1 MTIDVRM
8 TLGACPHRRNAAV
21 VRVVLVVSVDSVV
34 LVTLRDAATAAPV
47 GHTGRVGRSMT
58 LGMQLLLLQV
68 AIVLTTVVGTGVTAM
83 WMQEQQLREAYQD
96 RMIAVA
102 QSAAGLPVITEA
114 FDDADPS
121 STIQPVAEV
130 IRRASDVTY
139 IVVANDLGIRYS
151 HPNPDLI
158 GERVSTDPA
167 IPLSGQVY
175 VGTQT
180 GTLGESW
187 RVKVPI
193 FADDGDVMGQVSV
206 GILESELRAD
216 FLGNLSG
223 LLVALVVAA
232 VIGVVGSAWIGRL
245 IRRRIYGLE
254 PDEIRA
260 MLETREAML
269 HGIREGLVAVD
280 DAGRI
285 VLMNDAAARLLG
297 VPDPAAVLGSEVHAV
312 LDTELARFISSGE
325 DQETPVLSG
334 ERVLLVHG
342 DRVRVEGREVGS
354 IAILRDRTELE
365 AMLRELEGAQGL
377 AEGLRAQS
385 HEFSNKLHVVSG
397 LLELGHVEAAIT
409 FIERV
414 GSGGAL
420 SSLDEHDGIVDVET
434 AALVLAKRS
443 RAQEL
448 GLALELDPE
457 SHLDLAGADV
467 PRTDLLTVVGNLLD
481 NAIEACLLGGRITL
495 SVRDD
500 LEPGVVVVRVD
511 DDGPGIRVE
520 RRDAIFEPDVSDK
533 AATPGKARRGIGL
546 TIVKRVAA
554 RLGGTAAVETSPAGG
569 ARFTVRL
576 PWALA
581 AHSAPVASSVRRR

>member
-1 MTIDVRM
+1 
-8 TLGACPHRRNAAV
+8 
-21 VRVVLVVSVDSVV
+21 
-34 LVTLRDAATAAPV
+34 
-47 GHTGRVGRSMT
+47 MT

-68 AIVLTTVVGTGVTAM
+68 AIVLTTVVGTGLTAV
-83 WMQEQQLREAYQD
+83 WLQEQQLRDAYQD

-102 QSAAGLPVITEA
+102 QSVAGLPVITEA

-121 STIQPVAEV
+121 ATIQPVAEV
-130 IRRASDVTY
+130 IRKASDVTY
-139 IVVANDLGIRYS
+139 VVVANDRGIRYS
-151 HPNPDLI
+151 HPNPDRI
-158 GERVSTDPA
+158 GEKVSTDPA
-167 IPLSGQVY
+167 IPLSGEVY

-193 FADDGDVMGQVSV
+193 FAADGEVMGQVSV

-216 FLGNLSG
+216 FVGGLSG
-223 LLVALVVAA
+223 LLAALIVAA
-232 VIGVVGSAWIGRL
+232 IVGVVGSAWIGRV

-280 DAGRI
+280 DSGRI
-285 VLMNDAAARLLG
+285 VLINDAAARLLG
-297 VPDPAAVLGSEVHAV
+297 IADAQAVLGSDVGDV
-312 LDTELARFISSGE
+312 LDRELAIFIASGE
-325 DQETPVLSG
+325 NRETPVLSG

-342 DRVRVEGREVGS
+342 DRVRVDGREVGS

-365 AMLRELEGAQGL
+365 TMLRELQGAQGL

-397 LLELGHVEAAIT
+397 LLELGHVDAAIS

-420 SSLDEHDGIVDVET
+420 SSLDEHDGVADVET

-448 GLALELDPE
+448 GIALDLDPA
-457 SHLDLAGADV
+457 SHLDVVTGDL

-481 NAIEACLLGGRITL
+481 NAIEACTLGGRVTL
-495 SVRDD
+495 TIRDD
-500 LEPGVVVVRVD
+500 LEPGAVVVRVD
-511 DDGPGIRVE
+511 DDGPGVPSE
-520 RRDAIFEPDVSDK
+520 LRDAIFEPDVSGK
-533 AATPGKARRGIGL
+533 TAVPGKARRGIGL
-546 TIVKRVAA
+546 TIVQRVAA
-554 RLGGTAAVETSPAGG
+554 RLGGRAIVGDSPTGG
-569 ARFTVRL
+569 ARFTVVL
-576 PWALA
+576 P
-581 AHSAPVASSVRRR
+581 SAPPPARPAEPSPIGVRR

>member
-8 TLGACPHRRNAAV
+8 TLWGPTLKRNAAV
-21 VRVVLVVSVDSVV
+21 VTVVVVVTVDSVV
-34 LVTLRDAATAAPV
+34 LVTTADACRTDRV
-47 GHTGRVGRSMT
+47 MHTCRMGRTMS

-68 AIVLTTVVGTGVTAM
+68 AIVLITVVGTGITAM
-83 WMQEQQLREAYQD
+83 LLQERNLRDAYQD

-102 QSAAGLPVITEA
+102 QSVAGLPVITDA
-114 FDDADPS
+114 FDDPDPS
-121 STIQPVAEV
+121 RTIQPVAEV
-130 IRRASDVTY
+130 IRHASNVTY
-139 IVVANDLGIRYS
+139 VVVTNAEGIRYS
-151 HPNPDLI
+151 HPNPDRI
-158 GERVSTDPA
+158 GEEVSTDPA
-167 IPLSGQVY
+167 IPLSGKIY

-193 FADDGDVMGQVSV
+193 FAPDGAVMGQVSV

-216 FLGNLSG
+216 FLGGLSG
-223 LLVALVVAA
+223 LLAALVVAA

-260 MLETREAML
+260 LLETREAML

-280 DAGRI
+280 DSGRI
-285 VLMNDAAARLLG
+285 VLMNDAAARVLDI
-297 VPDPAAVLGSEVHAV
+297 PDAAAVLGSPIDAV
-312 LDTELARFISSGE
+312 LDGELARFIASGE
-325 DQETPVLSG
+325 DRETPVLSG

-342 DRVRVEGREVGS
+342 DSVSVDGRRIGS

-365 AMLRELEGAQGL
+365 TTLRELEGAQGL

-397 LLELGHVEAAIT
+397 LLELGHVDAAIT

-420 SSLDEHDGIVDVET
+420 SSLDEHDGIADVET

-443 RAQEL
+443 RAGEL
-448 GLALELDPE
+448 GIALDLDPE
-457 SHLDLAGADV
+457 SHLETGHVDA

-481 NAIEACLLGGRITL
+481 NAIEACVLGG
-495 SVRDD
+495 SVTISIRDD
-500 LEPGVVVVRVD
+500 LEDGMVVVRVD
-511 DDGPGIRVE
+511 DDGPGVPAD
-520 RRDAIFEPDVSDK
+520 RRAAIFEPDVSGK
-533 AATPGKARRGIGL
+533 TPTPGKARRGIGL
-546 TIVKRVAA
+546 TIVQRVAT
-554 RLGGTAAVETSPAGG
+554 RLGGSARVESSPDSG
-569 ARFTVRL
+569 ARFIVRL
-576 PWALA
+576 PWSAALE
-581 AHSAPVASSVRRR
+581 RTR

>member
-1 MTIDVRM
+1 
-8 TLGACPHRRNAAV
+8 
-21 VRVVLVVSVDSVV
+21 
-34 LVTLRDAATAAPV
+34 
-47 GHTGRVGRSMT
+47 MT

-68 AIVLTTVVGTGVTAM
+68 AIVLTTVVGTGVTAV
-83 WMQEQQLREAYQD
+83 WLQEQQLREAYQE

-102 QSAAGLPVITEA
+102 QSVAGLPVIIDA

-121 STIQPVAEV
+121 ATIQPVAET
-130 IRRASDVTY
+130 IRKASDVTY
-139 IVVANDLGIRYS
+139 VVVANDLGIRYS
-151 HPNPDLI
+151 HPNPDRI
-158 GERVSTDPA
+158 GEKVSTDPA
-167 IPLSGQVY
+167 IPLSGQIY
-175 VGTQT
+175 IGTQT

-193 FADDGDVMGQVSV
+193 FTPDGDVMGQVSV

-216 FLGNLSG
+216 FLGGLSG
-223 LLVALVVAA
+223 LLAALVVAA
-232 VIGVVGSAWIGRL
+232 VVGVVGSAWIGRV

-269 HGIREGLVAVD
+269 HGIREGIVAVD
-280 DAGRI
+280 DDGRL
-285 VLMNDAAARLLG
+285 VLMNDAAARLLD
-297 VPDPAAVLGSEVHAV
+297 VADPDAVLGEPIDSV
-312 LDTELARFISSGE
+312 LDHELARFIASGE
-325 DQETPVLSG
+325 DRETPVLSG

-342 DRVRVEGREVGS
+342 DRMRIEGRDVGS

-365 AMLRELEGAQGL
+365 TTLRELQGAQGL

-397 LLELGHVEAAIT
+397 LLELGHVDAAIA
-409 FIERV
+409 FIQRV

-420 SSLDEHDGIVDVET
+420 SKVDEHDGLADVEA

-448 GLALELDPE
+448 GLTLELDPA
-457 SHLDLAGADV
+457 SHLDVADGDV

-481 NAIEACLLGGRITL
+481 NAIEACGLGGRIIL
-495 SVRDD
+495 SIRDD
-500 LEPGVVVVRVD
+500 LDPGAVVVTVD
-511 DDGPGIRVE
+511 DDGPGVAEELRE
-520 RRDAIFEPDVSDK
+520 AIFEPNVSGK
-533 AATPGKARRGIGL
+533 SATPGKARRGIGL
-546 TIVKRVAA
+546 TIVKRIAV
-554 RLGGTAAVETSPAGG
+554 RLHGTAVVTASPTGG

-576 PWALA
+576 PWSA
-581 AHSAPVASSVRRR
+581 ARSDPSTATAGVSP

>member
-1 MTIDVRM
+1 
-8 TLGACPHRRNAAV
+8 
-21 VRVVLVVSVDSVV
+21 
-34 LVTLRDAATAAPV
+34 
-47 GHTGRVGRSMT
+47 MT

-68 AIVLTTVVGTGVTAM
+68 AIVLTTVVGTGVTAILL
-83 WMQEQQLREAYQD
+83 QEQQLREAYQD

-102 QSAAGLPVITEA
+102 QSVAGLPVITEA

-121 STIQPVAEV
+121 ATIQPVAEV
-130 IRRASDVTY
+130 IRRASNVTY
-139 IVVANDLGIRYS
+139 VVVANDLGIRYS
-151 HPNPDLI
+151 HPNPDRI
-158 GERVSTDPA
+158 GEKVSTDPA

-193 FADDGDVMGQVSV
+193 FDTDGEVMGQVSV

-216 FLGNLSG
+216 FLGGLSG
-223 LLVALVVAA
+223 LLIALVVAA
-232 VIGVVGSAWIGRL
+232 VIGVIGSAWIGRL

-280 DAGRI
+280 DVGRI
-285 VLMNDAAARLLG
+285 VLMNDAAARLLDIA
-297 VPDPAAVLGSEVHAV
+297 DPGSVLGSPVEEV
-312 LDTELARFISSGE
+312 LDRELARFIASGE
-325 DQETPVLSG
+325 DRETPVLSG

-365 AMLRELEGAQGL
+365 RMLRELEGAQGL

-397 LLELGHVEAAIT
+397 LLELGHVDAAIA
-409 FIERV
+409 FIQRV

-420 SSLDEHDGIVDVET
+420 SSLDENDGLSDVET

-448 GLALELDPE
+448 GLTLELDAG
-457 SHLDLAGADV
+457 SHLDAALGEV

-481 NAIEACLLGGRITL
+481 NAIEACVLGGRISL
-495 SVRDD
+495 SIRDD
-500 LEPGVVVVRVD
+500 LERGIVVVRVD
-511 DDGPGIRVE
+511 DDGPGVPAE
-520 RRDAIFEPDVSDK
+520 RRTEIFEPDVSGK
-533 AATPGKARRGIGL
+533 SPAPGKARRGIGL
-546 TIVKRVAA
+546 TIVQRVSA
-554 RLGGTAAVETSPAGG
+554 RLGGTAAVEDSPMGG

-576 PWALA
+576 PWIPAPLA
-581 AHSAPVASSVRRR
+581 DPAVAAEEAR

>member
-1 MTIDVRM
+1 MK
-8 TLGACPHRRNAAV
+8 LGV
-21 VRVVLVVSVDSVV
+21 
-34 LVTLRDAATAAPV
+34 
-47 GHTGRVGRSMT
+47 
-58 LGMQLLLLQV
+58 QLLLLQV
-68 AIVLTTVVGTGVTAM
+68 AIVLTTVVGTGVTAV
-83 WMQEQQLREAYQD
+83 WLQEQQLREAYQD

-102 QSAAGLPVITEA
+102 QSVAGLPVITEA

-121 STIQPVAEV
+121 ATIQPVAEV

-139 IVVANDLGIRYS
+139 VVVANDLGIRYS
-151 HPNPDLI
+151 HPNPDRI
-158 GERVSTDPA
+158 GEKVSTDPA
-167 IPLSGQVY
+167 IPLSGEIY

-193 FADDGDVMGQVSV
+193 FADDGEVMGQVSV

-216 FLGNLSG
+216 FLGGLSG
-223 LLVALVVAA
+223 LLLALVVAA
-232 VIGVVGSAWIGRL
+232 VIGVVGSAWIGRV

-297 VPDPAAVLGSEVHAV
+297 IADAEAVLGRPVDAV
-312 LDTELARFISSGE
+312 LDRELARFIASGE
-325 DQETPVLSG
+325 DEETPVLSG

-365 AMLRELEGAQGL
+365 TMLRDLEGAQGL

-397 LLELGHVEAAIT
+397 LLELGHIDAAIA

-420 SSLDEHDGIVDVET
+420 SPLDEHDGIADVET

-457 SHLDLAGADV
+457 SHFDAADGDV

-481 NAIEACLLGGRITL
+481 NAIEACVLGGRIIL
-495 SVRDD
+495 SIRDD

-511 DDGPGIRVE
+511 DDGPGIPAE

-533 AATPGKARRGIGL
+533 SPTSGKARRGIGL

-554 RLGGTAAVETSPAGG
+554 RLGGSASVEASPAGG

-576 PWALA
+576 PWAPA
-581 AHSAPVASSVRRR
+581 AHPAPAVTAGRRR

>member
-1 MTIDVRM
+1 
-8 TLGACPHRRNAAV
+8 
-21 VRVVLVVSVDSVV
+21 
-34 LVTLRDAATAAPV
+34 
-47 GHTGRVGRSMT
+47 MT

-68 AIVLTTVVGTGVTAM
+68 AIVLTTVVGTGVTAV
-83 WMQEQQLREAYQD
+83 WLQEQQLREAYQE

-102 QSAAGLPVITEA
+102 QSVAGLPVIIDA

-121 STIQPVAEV
+121 ATIQPVAET
-130 IRRASDVTY
+130 IRKASDVTY
-139 IVVANDLGIRYS
+139 VVVANDLGIRYS
-151 HPNPDLI
+151 HPNPDRI
-158 GERVSTDPA
+158 GEKVSTDPA
-167 IPLSGQVY
+167 IPLSGQIY

-193 FADDGDVMGQVSV
+193 FTPDGEVMGQVSV

-216 FLGNLSG
+216 FLGGLSG
-223 LLVALVVAA
+223 LLAALVVAA
-232 VIGVVGSAWIGRL
+232 VVGVVGSAWIGRV

-269 HGIREGLVAVD
+269 HGIREGIVAVD
-280 DAGRI
+280 DDGRL
-285 VLMNDAAARLLG
+285 VLMNDAAARLLD
-297 VPDPAAVLGSEVHAV
+297 VTDPDAVLGEPIDSV
-312 LDTELARFISSGE
+312 LDHELARFIASGE
-325 DQETPVLSG
+325 DRESPLLSG

-342 DRVRVEGREVGS
+342 DRMRIEGRDVGS

-365 AMLRELEGAQGL
+365 TTLRELQGAQGL

-397 LLELGHVEAAIT
+397 LLELGHVDAAIA
-409 FIERV
+409 FIQRV

-420 SSLDEHDGIVDVET
+420 SKVDEHDGLADVEA

-448 GLALELDPE
+448 GLTLELDPA
-457 SHLDLAGADV
+457 SHLDAADGDV

-481 NAIEACLLGGRITL
+481 NAIEACGLGGRIIL
-495 SVRDD
+495 SIRDD
-500 LEPGVVVVRVD
+500 LDAGAVVVTVD
-511 DDGPGIRVE
+511 DDGPGVAEELRE
-520 RRDAIFEPDVSDK
+520 AIFEPNVSDK
-533 AATPGKARRGIGL
+533 SATPGKARRGIGL
-546 TIVKRVAA
+546 TIVKRIAV
-554 RLGGTAAVETSPAGG
+554 RLHGTAAVTASPTGG

-576 PWALA
+576 PWSA
-581 AHSAPVASSVRRR
+581 ARSDAPTATAGMSP

>member
-1 MTIDVRM
+1 
-8 TLGACPHRRNAAV
+8 
-21 VRVVLVVSVDSVV
+21 
-34 LVTLRDAATAAPV
+34 
-47 GHTGRVGRSMT
+47 MT

-68 AIVLTTVVGTGVTAM
+68 AIVLTTVVGTGATAV
-83 WMQEQQLREAYQD
+83 WLQEQQLREAYQE

-102 QSAAGLPVITEA
+102 QSVAGLPVIIDA

-121 STIQPVAEV
+121 ATIQPVAET
-130 IRRASDVTY
+130 IRKASDVTY
-139 IVVANDLGIRYS
+139 VVVANDLGIRYS
-151 HPNPDLI
+151 HPNPDRI
-158 GERVSTDPA
+158 GEKVSTDPA

-193 FADDGDVMGQVSV
+193 FASDGEVMGQVSV

-216 FLGNLSG
+216 FLGGLSG
-223 LLVALVVAA
+223 LLAALVVAA
-232 VIGVVGSAWIGRL
+232 VVGVVGSAWIGRV

-269 HGIREGLVAVD
+269 HGIREGIVAVD
-280 DAGRI
+280 DDGRL
-285 VLMNDAAARLLG
+285 VLMNDAAARLLD
-297 VPDPAAVLGSEVHAV
+297 VADPDAVLGEPIDSV
-312 LDTELARFISSGE
+312 LDRELARFIASGE
-325 DQETPVLSG
+325 DRETPVLSG

-342 DRVRVEGREVGS
+342 DRMRIEGRDVGS

-365 AMLRELEGAQGL
+365 TTLRELQGAQGL

-397 LLELGHVEAAIT
+397 LLELGHVDAAIA
-409 FIERV
+409 FIQRV

-420 SSLDEHDGIVDVET
+420 SAVDEHDGLADVEA

-448 GLALELDPE
+448 GLTLELDPA
-457 SHLDLAGADV
+457 SHLDVADGDV

-481 NAIEACLLGGRITL
+481 NAIEACGLGGRIIL

-500 LEPGVVVVRVD
+500 LDPGAVVVTVD
-511 DDGPGIRVE
+511 DDGPGVAE
-520 RRDAIFEPDVSDK
+520 ELRDAIFEPNVSDK

-546 TIVKRVAA
+546 TIVKRIAV
-554 RLGGTAAVETSPAGG
+554 RLHGTATVTASPTGG

-576 PWALA
+576 PWSA
-581 AHSAPVASSVRRR
+581 ARSGTPTATAGVSP

>member
-1 MTIDVRM
+1 
-8 TLGACPHRRNAAV
+8 
-21 VRVVLVVSVDSVV
+21 
-34 LVTLRDAATAAPV
+34 
-47 GHTGRVGRSMT
+47 MT

-83 WMQEQQLREAYQD
+83 WLQEQQLRDAYQD

-102 QSAAGLPVITEA
+102 QSVAGLPAITEA
-114 FDDADPS
+114 FDDADPAA
-121 STIQPVAEV
+121 TIQPVAEV

-139 IVVANDLGIRYS
+139 VVVANDRGIRYS
-151 HPNPDLI
+151 HPNPDRI
-158 GERVSTDPA
+158 GEKVSTDPA
-167 IPLSGQVY
+167 IPLSGEIY

-193 FADDGDVMGQVSV
+193 FDGDGEVMGQVSV

-216 FLGNLSG
+216 FVGGLSG
-223 LLVALVVAA
+223 LLAALVVAA
-232 VIGVVGSAWIGRL
+232 VIGVVGSAWIGRV

-269 HGIREGLVAVD
+269 HGIREGLIAVD
-280 DAGRI
+280 DRGLI
-285 VLMNDAAARLLG
+285 VLMNDAAARLLDIPEAG
-297 VPDPAAVLGSEVHAV
+297 RVLGSPVDSV
-312 LDTELARFISSGE
+312 VDDELARFITSGE
-325 DQETPVLSG
+325 DRETPVLSG

-342 DRVRVEGREVGS
+342 DRVRVDGRDVGS

-365 AMLRELEGAQGL
+365 ATLRELEGAQGL

-397 LLELGHVEAAIT
+397 LLELGHVDAAIA

-420 SSLDEHDGIVDVET
+420 SALDEHDGIADVET
-434 AALVLAKRS
+434 AALVLAKRT

-448 GLALELDPE
+448 GMSLELDSG
-457 SHLDLAGADV
+457 SHLDAAAADV
-467 PRTDLLTVVGNLLD
+467 PRTELLTVIGNLLD
-481 NAIEACLLGGRITL
+481 NAIEACVLGGRITL

-500 LEPGVVVVRVD
+500 EEPGVVVVLVD
-511 DDGPGIRVE
+511 DDGPGVPPG
-520 RRDAIFEPDVSDK
+520 RREAIFAPDVSGK
-533 AATPGKARRGIGL
+533 VATAGKARRGIGL
-546 TIVKRVAA
+546 TIVQRVSA
-554 RLGGTAAVETSPAGG
+554 RLGGSVTVGDSPAGG

-576 PWALA
+576 PW
-581 AHSAPVASSVRRR
+581 VASGRSGGAEGAAAAANAEATGARW

>member
-1 MTIDVRM
+1 
-8 TLGACPHRRNAAV
+8 
-21 VRVVLVVSVDSVV
+21 
-34 LVTLRDAATAAPV
+34 
-47 GHTGRVGRSMT
+47 MT
-58 LGMQLLLLQV
+58 LGMQLVLLQV
-68 AIVLTTVVGTGVTAM
+68 AIVLTTVVGTGVTAV
-83 WMQEQQLREAYQD
+83 WLQEQQLRDAYQD

-102 QSAAGLPVITEA
+102 QSVAGLPVITEA

-121 STIQPVAEV
+121 ATIQPVAEV
-130 IRRASDVTY
+130 IRNASDVTY
-139 IVVANDLGIRYS
+139 VVVANDLGIRYS
-151 HPNPDLI
+151 HPNPDRI
-158 GERVSTDPA
+158 GEKVSTDPA
-167 IPLSGQVY
+167 IPLSGEIY

-193 FADDGDVMGQVSV
+193 FAADGEEVIGQVSV
-206 GILESELRAD
+206 GILESELQED
-216 FLGNLSG
+216 FLGG
-223 LLVALVVAA
+223 LGFLLLALVAAA
-232 VIGVVGSAWIGRL
+232 VIGVLGSAWIARV

-280 DAGRI
+280 DSGRI
-285 VLMNDAAARLLG
+285 VLMNDAAARLLDIAD
-297 VPDPAAVLGSEVHAV
+297 PDAVLGRPVDAV
-312 LDTELARFISSGE
+312 LDRELARFIASGE
-325 DQETPVLSG
+325 DRETPVLSG

-365 AMLRELEGAQGL
+365 NTLRELEGAQGL

-397 LLELGHVEAAIT
+397 LLELGHVDAAIA
-409 FIERV
+409 FIQRA

-420 SSLDEHDGIVDVET
+420 SSLDEQDGIADLET

-448 GLALELDPE
+448 GIALDIDPG
-457 SHLDLAGADV
+457 SHLDAARDGV

-481 NAIEACLLGGRITL
+481 NAIEACALGGRITL
-495 SVRDD
+495 SIRDD
-500 LEPGVVVVRVD
+500 LDGGVVEVQVD
-511 DDGPGIRVE
+511 DDGPGVAVE
-520 RRDAIFEPDVSDK
+520 QRAAIFEPDVTGK
-533 AATPGKARRGIGL
+533 APTPGKARRGIGL
-546 TIVKRVAA
+546 TIVQRVAT
-554 RLGGTAAVETSPAGG
+554 RLGGSAAVDASPAGG

-576 PWALA
+576 PWSTA
-581 AHSAPVASSVRRR
+581 ADHEAVAPVGRGR

>member
-1 MTIDVRM
+1 
-8 TLGACPHRRNAAV
+8 
-21 VRVVLVVSVDSVV
+21 
-34 LVTLRDAATAAPV
+34 
-47 GHTGRVGRSMT
+47 MT

-83 WMQEQQLREAYQD
+83 LLQEHQLREAYQD

-102 QSAAGLPVITEA
+102 QSVAGLPAITEA
-114 FDDADPS
+114 FDDPDPS
-121 STIQPVAEV
+121 ETIQPVAEV

-139 IVVANDLGIRYS
+139 VVVANDAGIRYS
-151 HPNPDLI
+151 HPNPDRI
-158 GERVSTDPA
+158 GEPVSTDPT
-167 IPLSGQVY
+167 IPLSGEIY

-193 FADDGDVMGQVSV
+193 FDADGTVMGQVSV
-206 GILESELRAD
+206 GILESELRED
-216 FLGNLSG
+216 FLGGLSG
-223 LLVALVVAA
+223 LLMALAIAA
-232 VIGVVGSAWIGRL
+232 LIGVLGSAWIGRV

-280 DAGRI
+280 DGGRI

-297 VPDPAAVLGSEVHAV
+297 VPDPGAVLGARVEDV
-312 LDTELARFISSGE
+312 LDGELARFIASGE
-325 DQETPVLSG
+325 DRETPVLSG

-365 AMLRELEGAQGL
+365 STLRELEGAQGL

-397 LLELGHVEAAIT
+397 LLELGHVDAAIA

-420 SSLDEHDGIVDVET
+420 SSLDEHDGIADVET

-448 GLALELDPE
+448 GIALELDAD
-457 SHLDLAGADV
+457 SHLDAAAGDA

-481 NAIEACLLGGRITL
+481 NAIEACVLGGSVTL
-495 SVRDD
+495 SIRDD
-500 LEPGVVVVRVD
+500 LEAGIVVVRVD
-511 DDGPGIRVE
+511 DDGPGVPLELRG
-520 RRDAIFEPDVSDK
+520 AIFEPDVSGK
-533 AATPGKARRGIGL
+533 VATPGKARRGIGL
-546 TIVKRVAA
+546 TIVHRVAA
-554 RLGGTAAVETSPAGG
+554 RLGGSVGVGDSPDGG
-569 ARFTVRL
+569 ASFTVRL
-576 PWALA
+576 PWAASGRATGSNSRPETA
-581 AHSAPVASSVRRR
+581 ATPAGADAAGAPR

>member
-1 MTIDVRM
+1 MK
-8 TLGACPHRRNAAV
+8 LGV
-21 VRVVLVVSVDSVV
+21 
-34 LVTLRDAATAAPV
+34 
-47 GHTGRVGRSMT
+47 
-58 LGMQLLLLQV
+58 QLLLLQV
-68 AIVLTTVVGTGVTAM
+68 AIVLTTVVGTGVTAV
-83 WMQEQQLREAYQD
+83 WLQEQQLRDAYQD

-102 QSAAGLPVITEA
+102 QSVAGLPVITEA

-121 STIQPVAEV
+121 ATIQPVAEV

-139 IVVANDLGIRYS
+139 VVVANDLGIRYS
-151 HPNPDLI
+151 HPNPDRI
-158 GERVSTDPA
+158 GEKVSTDPA
-167 IPLSGQVY
+167 IPLSGEIY

-193 FADDGDVMGQVSV
+193 FADDGEVMGQVSV

-216 FLGNLSG
+216 FLGGLSG
-223 LLVALVVAA
+223 LLAALVVAA
-232 VIGVVGSAWIGRL
+232 VIGVVGSAWIGRV

-280 DAGRI
+280 DEGRI
-285 VLMNDAAARLLG
+285 VLMNDAAARLLDI
-297 VPDPAAVLGSEVHAV
+297 PDPAAVLGSEVDTV
-312 LDTELARFISSGE
+312 LDRELARFIASGE
-325 DQETPVLSG
+325 DRETPVLSG

-365 AMLRELEGAQGL
+365 TMLRDLEGAQGL

-397 LLELGHVEAAIT
+397 LLELGHVDAAIA

-420 SSLDEHDGIVDVET
+420 SPLDEHAGIADVET

-448 GLALELDPE
+448 GLTLELDPE
-457 SHLDLAGADV
+457 SHFDAPDGEV

-481 NAIEACLLGGRITL
+481 NAIEACVLGGRIIL
-495 SVRDD
+495 SIRDD

-511 DDGPGIRVE
+511 DDGPGIPAE

-533 AATPGKARRGIGL
+533 SPTSGKARRGIGL
-546 TIVKRVAA
+546 TIVKRVAE
-554 RLGGTAAVETSPAGG
+554 RLGGAATVETSPAGG

-576 PWALA
+576 PWAP
-581 AHSAPVASSVRRR
+581 APHPASVVTAGRRP

>member
-1 MTIDVRM
+1 
-8 TLGACPHRRNAAV
+8 
-21 VRVVLVVSVDSVV
+21 
-34 LVTLRDAATAAPV
+34 
-47 GHTGRVGRSMT
+47 MT

-83 WMQEQQLREAYQD
+83 LLQEHQLREAYQD

-102 QSAAGLPVITEA
+102 QSVAGLPVITEA

-121 STIQPVAEV
+121 ATIQPVAEV

-139 IVVANDLGIRYS
+139 VVVANDRGIRYS
-151 HPNPDLI
+151 HPNPDRI
-158 GERVSTDPA
+158 GEKVSTDPA

-193 FADDGDVMGQVSV
+193 FDADGEVMGQVSV

-216 FLGNLSG
+216 FLGGLSG
-223 LLVALVVAA
+223 LLIALVVAA
-232 VIGVVGSAWIGRL
+232 VVGVVGSAWIGRL

-285 VLMNDAAARLLG
+285 VLMNDAAARLLD
-297 VPDPAAVLGSEVHAV
+297 VEDPSSVLGSPVDQV
-312 LDTELARFISSGE
+312 LDRELARFIASGE
-325 DQETPVLSG
+325 DRETPVLSG

-342 DRVRVEGREVGS
+342 DRVHVEGRDVGS

-365 AMLRELEGAQGL
+365 RMLRELEGAQGL

-397 LLELGHVEAAIT
+397 LLELGHVDAAIA
-409 FIERV
+409 FIQRV

-420 SSLDEHDGIVDVET
+420 SSLDEHDGLSDVET

-448 GLALELDPE
+448 GLTIELEPD
-457 SHLDLAGADV
+457 SHLDAADGGV

-481 NAIEACLLGGRITL
+481 NAIEACVLGGRISL
-495 SVRDD
+495 SIRDD
-500 LEPGVVVVRVD
+500 LEPGTVVVRVD
-511 DDGPGIRVE
+511 DDGPGVPPE
-520 RRDAIFEPDVSDK
+520 RRAKIFEPDVSGK
-533 AATPGKARRGIGL
+533 SPAPGKPRRGIGL
-546 TIVKRVAA
+546 TIVQRVAA
-554 RLGGTAAVETSPAGG
+554 RLGGTATVEESPFGG

-576 PWALA
+576 PWARQPA
-581 AHSAPVASSVRRR
+581 AEPVVSAGKRR

>member
-1 MTIDVRM
+1 
-8 TLGACPHRRNAAV
+8 
-21 VRVVLVVSVDSVV
+21 
-34 LVTLRDAATAAPV
+34 
-47 GHTGRVGRSMT
+47 MT

-68 AIVLTTVVGTGVTAM
+68 AIVLVTVVGTGVTAM
-83 WMQEQQLREAYQD
+83 WLQEQQLREAYQD

-102 QSAAGLPVITEA
+102 QSVAALPVITEA

-139 IVVANDLGIRYS
+139 VVVANDRGIRYS
-151 HPNPDLI
+151 HPNPDRI

-187 RVKVPI
+187 RVKLPI
-193 FADDGDVMGQVSV
+193 FDADGEVMGQVSV
-206 GILESELRAD
+206 GILESELRED
-216 FLGNLSG
+216 FVGGLFG
-223 LLVALVVAA
+223 LLLALMVAA
-232 VIGVVGSAWIGRL
+232 VLGVIGSAWIGRV

-254 PDEIRA
+254 PEEIRA

-285 VLMNDAAARLLG
+285 VLMNDAAARLLD
-297 VPDPAAVLGSEVHAV
+297 VADATSVLGRHVDRV
-312 LDTELARFISSGE
+312 LDHELARFIASGE
-325 DQETPVLSG
+325 DRETPVLSG
-334 ERVLLVHG
+334 ERILLVHG
-342 DRVRVEGREVGS
+342 DRVRVDGRDVGS

-365 AMLRELEGAQGL
+365 SMLRELQGAQGL

-397 LLELGHVEAAIT
+397 LLELGHVDAAIA
-409 FIERV
+409 FIQRV

-420 SSLDEHDGIVDVET
+420 SSLDEHNGIADVET

-448 GLALELDPE
+448 GIALELEPD
-457 SHLDLAGADV
+457 SHLEAARPGV
-467 PRTDLLTVVGNLLD
+467 PRTDLLTIVGNLLD
-481 NAIEACLLGGRITL
+481 NAIEACGLDGRVTL
-495 SVRDD
+495 SIRDD
-500 LEPGVVVVRVD
+500 LEPGCVVVRVD
-511 DDGPGIRVE
+511 DDGPGVPSD
-520 RRDAIFEPDVSDK
+520 RRNEIFEPDVSAK
-533 AATPGKARRGIGL
+533 APTPGKARRGIGL
-546 TIVKRVAA
+546 TIVQRVAT
-554 RLGGTAAVETSPAGG
+554 RLGGSATVDTSPAGG
-569 ARFTVRL
+569 ARFVVTL
-576 PWALA
+576 PWSPTA
-581 AHSAPVASSVRRR
+581 APAEPTAAGVHR

>member
-1 MTIDVRM
+1 
-8 TLGACPHRRNAAV
+8 
-21 VRVVLVVSVDSVV
+21 
-34 LVTLRDAATAAPV
+34 
-47 GHTGRVGRSMT
+47 MT

-83 WMQEQQLREAYQD
+83 WLQEQQLRDAYQD

-102 QSAAGLPVITEA
+102 QSVAALPVITNA
-114 FDDADPS
+114 FDDDDPS
-121 STIQPVAEV
+121 ATIQPVAEV
-130 IRRASDVTY
+130 VRESSDVTY
-139 IVVANDLGIRYS
+139 VVVADDHGIRYS
-151 HPNPDLI
+151 HPNPDRI
-158 GERVSTDPA
+158 GQKVSTDPT
-167 IPLSGQVY
+167 IPLSGHVY

-193 FADDGDVMGQVSV
+193 FDDRGDVMGQVSV

-216 FLGNLSG
+216 FLGGLSG

-232 VIGVVGSAWIGRL
+232 VIGVIGSAWIGRV

-254 PDEIRA
+254 PEEIRA

-269 HGIREGLVAVD
+269 HGIREGIVAAD

-285 VLMNDAAARLLG
+285 VLMNDAAARLLDIS
-297 VPDPAAVLGSEVHAV
+297 DPEAVLGSHVGEV
-312 LDTELARFISSGE
+312 LDGELARFIASGE
-325 DQETPVLSG
+325 DRETPVLSG

-365 AMLRELEGAQGL
+365 TMLRELEGAQGL
-377 AEGLRAQS
+377 ADGLRAQS

-397 LLELGHVEAAIT
+397 LLELGHVEAAIA
-409 FIERV
+409 FIQRV

-420 SSLDEHDGIVDVET
+420 SSLDEHEGIADVEIS
-434 AALVLAKRS
+434 ALILAKRS

-448 GLALELDPE
+448 GIALELEDG
-457 SHLDLAGADV
+457 SHLDAAGDGV
-467 PRTDLLTVVGNLLD
+467 PRIDLVTIVGNLLD
-481 NAIEACLLGGRITL
+481 NAIEACTLGGRIVL
-495 SVRDD
+495 SIRDD
-500 LEPGVVVVRVD
+500 VEPGTVVVRVD
-511 DDGPGIRVE
+511 DDGPGVAPEQRA
-520 RRDAIFEPDVSDK
+520 AIFEPDVSDK
-533 AATPGKARRGIGL
+533 TPAPGNSRRGIGL
-546 TIVKRVAA
+546 TIVMRVTA
-554 RLGGTAAVETSPAGG
+554 RLGGTATVAESTFGG

-576 PWALA
+576 PRTNASEPTEPEISVA
-581 AHSAPVASSVRRR
+581 AGRPR

>member
-1 MTIDVRM
+1 MRQ
-8 TLGACPHRRNAAV
+8 
-21 VRVVLVVSVDSVV
+21 
-34 LVTLRDAATAAPV
+34 
-47 GHTGRVGRSMT
+47 TGKMGRSMT
-58 LGMQLLLLQV
+58 LGMQLLLLQL
-68 AIVLTTVVGTGVTAM
+68 AIVLTTVVGTGVTAV
-83 WMQEQQLREAYQD
+83 WLQEQQLREAYQD

-102 QSAAGLPVITEA
+102 QSVAALPAITDA
-114 FDDADPS
+114 FDDAEPAE
-121 STIQPVAEV
+121 TIQPVAEV
-130 IRRASDVTY
+130 IRNASNVTY
-139 IVVANDLGIRYS
+139 VVVANDLGIRYS
-151 HPNPDLI
+151 HPNPDRI
-158 GERVSTDPA
+158 GEKVSTDPA
-167 IPLSGQVY
+167 IPLSGKIY

-193 FADDGDVMGQVSV
+193 FDENDEVMGQVSV

-216 FLGNLSG
+216 FLGGGNLIG
-223 LLVALVVAA
+223 LLSALVVAA
-232 VIGVVGSAWIGRL
+232 VLGVVGSAWIGRV

-280 DAGRI
+280 DAGRV
-285 VLMNDAAARLLG
+285 VLVNDAAARLL
-297 VPDPAAVLGSEVHAV
+297 DITDAAAALGRPVESV
-312 LDTELARFISSGE
+312 LDRELARFIASGE
-325 DQETPVLSG
+325 ARETPVLSG

-342 DRVRVEGREVGS
+342 DRVRVDGREVGS

-365 AMLRELEGAQGL
+365 TTLRELEGAQGL

-397 LLELGHVEAAIT
+397 LLELGHVEAAIA
-409 FIERV
+409 FIQRV

-420 SSLDEHDGIVDVET
+420 SSLDEHDGIADVET

-448 GLALELDPE
+448 GVALELDPASSFDE
-457 SHLDLAGADV
+457 ANADQ
-467 PRTDLLTVVGNLLD
+467 PRTDLLTVIGNLLD
-481 NAIEACLLGGRITL
+481 NAIEACAMGGRIIL

-500 LEPGVVVVRVD
+500 LDPGVIVVRVD
-511 DDGPGIRVE
+511 DDGPGVAAD
-520 RRDAIFEPDVSDK
+520 RRDAIFEPDVSGK
-533 AATPGKARRGIGL
+533 SATPGKARRGIGL
-546 TIVKRVAA
+546 TIVKRVAT
-554 RLGGTAAVETSPAGG
+554 RLGGAASVETSPDGG

-576 PWALA
+576 PW
-581 AHSAPVASSVRRR
+581 VRVGHPEPTTSGSGR

>member
-1 MTIDVRM
+1 
-8 TLGACPHRRNAAV
+8 
-21 VRVVLVVSVDSVV
+21 
-34 LVTLRDAATAAPV
+34 
-47 GHTGRVGRSMT
+47 MT

-68 AIVLTTVVGTGVTAM
+68 AIVLTTVVGTGVTAV
-83 WMQEQQLREAYQD
+83 WLQEQQLRDAYQD

-102 QSAAGLPVITEA
+102 QSVAGLPVITEA

-121 STIQPVAEV
+121 ATIQPVAEV
-130 IRRASDVTY
+130 IRNASDVTY
-139 IVVANDLGIRYS
+139 VVVANDLGIRYS
-151 HPNPDLI
+151 HPNPDRI
-158 GERVSTDPA
+158 GEKVSTDPA
-167 IPLSGQVY
+167 IPLSGEIY

-193 FADDGDVMGQVSV
+193 FAPGGEEVIGQVSV
-206 GILESELRAD
+206 GILESELQKD
-216 FLGNLSG
+216 FLGG
-223 LLVALVVAA
+223 LGFLLLALVAAA
-232 VIGVVGSAWIGRL
+232 VIGVVGSAWIGRV

-280 DAGRI
+280 DSGRI
-285 VLMNDAAARLLG
+285 VLMNDAAARLLDI
-297 VPDPAAVLGSEVHAV
+297 PDADEVLGRPIDAA
-312 LDTELARFISSGE
+312 LDRELARFIASGE
-325 DQETPVLSG
+325 DRETPVLSG

-342 DRVRVEGREVGS
+342 DRVSVEGREIGS

-365 AMLRELEGAQGL
+365 TTLRELEGAQGL

-397 LLELGHVEAAIT
+397 LLELGHVDAAIA
-409 FIERV
+409 FIQRV

-420 SSLDEHDGIVDVET
+420 SSLDERDGIADLET

-448 GLALELDPE
+448 GIALEIDPA
-457 SHLDLAGADV
+457 SHFDAARDGV

-481 NAIEACLLGGRITL
+481 NAIEACPLGGRITL
-495 SVRDD
+495 AIRDD
-500 LEPGVVVVRVD
+500 LEPGVLVVRVD
-511 DDGPGIRVE
+511 DDGPGVAVD
-520 RRDAIFEPDVSDK
+520 RRSAIFEPDVSGK
-533 AATPGKARRGIGL
+533 APAPGKARRGIGL
-546 TIVKRVAA
+546 TIVQRVSA
-554 RLGGTAAVETSPAGG
+554 RLGGSAAVDASPAGG

-576 PWALA
+576 PWSTAGDQE
-581 AHSAPVASSVRRR
+581 VARVGSDR

>member
-1 MTIDVRM
+1 
-8 TLGACPHRRNAAV
+8 
-21 VRVVLVVSVDSVV
+21 
-34 LVTLRDAATAAPV
+34 
-47 GHTGRVGRSMT
+47 MT

-68 AIVLTTVVGTGVTAM
+68 AIVLTTVVGTGVSAV
-83 WMQEQQLREAYQD
+83 WLQEQQLRDAYQD

-102 QSAAGLPVITEA
+102 QSVAGLPVITEA

-121 STIQPVAEV
+121 ATIQPVAEV
-130 IRRASDVTY
+130 IRNASDVTY
-139 IVVANDLGIRYS
+139 VVVANDLGIRYS
-151 HPNPDLI
+151 HPNPDRI
-158 GERVSTDPA
+158 GEKVSTDPA
-167 IPLSGQVY
+167 IPLSGEIY

-193 FADDGDVMGQVSV
+193 FAPGGEEVIGQVSV
-206 GILESELRAD
+206 GILESELQKD
-216 FLGNLSG
+216 FLGG
-223 LLVALVVAA
+223 LGFLLLALVAAA
-232 VIGVVGSAWIGRL
+232 VIGVLGSAWIGRV

-280 DAGRI
+280 DSGRI
-285 VLMNDAAARLLG
+285 VLMNDAAARLLDI
-297 VPDPAAVLGSEVHAV
+297 PDPDAVLGRPVDAV
-312 LDTELARFISSGE
+312 LDRELAHFIASGE
-325 DQETPVLSG
+325 DRETPVLSG

-365 AMLRELEGAQGL
+365 NTLRELEGAQGL

-397 LLELGHVEAAIT
+397 LLELGHVDAAIA
-409 FIERV
+409 FIQRA

-420 SSLDEHDGIVDVET
+420 SSLDEQDGIADLET

-448 GLALELDPE
+448 GIALDIDPA
-457 SHLDLAGADV
+457 SHLDAARDGV

-481 NAIEACLLGGRITL
+481 NAIEACTLGGRITL
-495 SVRDD
+495 SIRDD
-500 LEPGVVVVRVD
+500 LERGVVVVRVD
-511 DDGPGIRVE
+511 DDGPGVAVE
-520 RRDAIFEPDVSDK
+520 QRAAIFEPDVSGN
-533 AATPGKARRGIGL
+533 APSPGKARRGIGL
-546 TIVKRVAA
+546 TIVQRVAT
-554 RLGGTAAVETSPAGG
+554 RLGGSAAVDASPAGG

-576 PWALA
+576 PWSTA
-581 AHSAPVASSVRRR
+581 ADYEAVSPVGSGR